1 MAIGFKPDKT
11 KSAKVSAD
19 EDVEVVEDLKET
31 DGEGTSNVPSKK
43 VDPKMIVIIAV
54 VAVVII
60 LGYFML
66 TGNSKGTNDV
76 QSGTEVSDDTTSS
89 TSSTTSGTT
98 DDDSEIFQGND
109 IYYADGTTKDSAGIN
124 PGVQNYDD
132 DSNMTT
138 GATVYSSSDF
148 IKDLNGMDVS
158 AVYNVDSID
167 FVEDYV
173 SYETRRAITADG
185 MELYWLEATYNNK
198 PYRIQIPFYYYKN
211 LGDSGICKV
220 NVEVLTLVGGGKV
233 ISYMQVIP
241 EDDE

>member
-11 KSAKVSAD
+11 KSAKASTD
-19 EDVEVVEDLKET
+19 EDAEVVEDLKET
-31 DGEGTSNVPSKK
+31 DDEGTSNVPSKK

-66 TGNSKGTNDV
+66 TGNSKGTDDV
-76 QSGTEVSDDTTSS
+76 QGSTEVSDDVTSNTSS
-89 TSSTTSGTT
+89 ATSGTT
-98 DDDSEIFQGND
+98 DDDEIFQGND
-109 IYYADGTTKDSAGIN
+109 IYNADGTTKDSTGIN

-220 NVEVLTLVGGGKV
+220 NVEVLTLVGGGKI